1 MKKYIVSERQINELM
16 EKLVGTTKMD
26 LPIGKLY
33 SMGKSVNEKSFND
46 DMILPK
52 QSGMEQETQY
62 YMFFQNIQQIHKQ
75 TGRLLQMSK
84 SEIDSILQDGHD
96 WAADHI
102 STAKDDVEEVY
113 NFLTTSKTEVLDDS
127 VENMEVTEGIEL
139 QEKNVPTNPKLWK
152 KSLSW
157 AKSRYKVCPSAYC
170 NGAAAKHYKSLGG
183 KWKTKK

>member
-1 MKKYIVSERQINELM
+1 MKKYIVSETQLKELAS
-16 EKLVGTTKMD
+16 KLVGTGKMN
-26 LPIGKLY
+26 LPIGKMF
-33 SMGKSVNEKSFND
+33 SAGKSVNEKLYND

-62 YMFFQNIQQIHKQ
+62 YMFFQNLKQIHKQ

-84 SEIDSILQDGHD
+84 TEIDSILQDGHD

-113 NFLTTSKTEVLDDS
+113 NFLTTSKIEVLDDD
-127 VENMEVTEGIEL
+127 VKHEEVTEGIEL